1 MNRPFPRDVIQ
12 AVCSSW
18 QITKADLVEYANQ
31 RGTALD
37 ARNAAAF
44 LLVRTFGFSGPRAA
58 LALERDVSTVF
69 YAAKVCAAKML
80 TDPDY
85 AARIRGIKQVIK
97 QSLEIVPVPASP
109 ETVGPPAEK
118 VAEIKRL
125 RATPGRQW
133 SVLGLSKRTGIPPA
147 EVAKIVGVQWG
158 GERA

>member
-1 MNRPFPRDVIQ
+1 MNRPYPRDVIQ

-18 QITKADLVEYANQ
+18 QMTKADLVEYGNQ
-31 RGTALD
+31 RGRDLD

-58 LALERDVSTVF
+58 LALERDATTIF
-69 YAAKVCAAKML
+69 FAAKTAAAKML
-80 TDPDY
+80 IDPDY

-97 QSLEIVPVPASP
+97 QSLEGPVPMSLAP
-109 ETVGPPAEK
+109 EAVGPPAEK
-118 VAEIKRL
+118 VAEIRKL
-125 RATPGRQW
+125 RARGW
-133 SVLGLSKRTGIPPA
+133 STLGLSKRTGIPPA

>member
-1 MNRPFPRDVIQ
+1 M
-12 AVCSSW
+12 
-18 QITKADLVEYANQ
+18 
-31 RGTALD
+31 D

-58 LALERDVSTVF
+58 LALERDATTVF
-69 YAAKVCAAKML
+69 YAAKAAAAKML

-97 QSLEIVPVPASP
+97 QSLEGPVPIPPAP

-133 SVLGLSKRTGIPPA
+133 SVKSLARRLELPEPV
-147 EVAKIVGVQWG
+147 VARICGVQWG
-158 GERA
+158 DQA